1 MHQLNKAKEVYDYCS
16 LSCYV
21 FHTDTFMKPFLH
33 ISIQIALCVA
43 ILDTKEMHEAFNI
56 NQANN
61 LLILY
66 INHIV
71 PSGLS
76 RIFLA
81 GG

>member
-1 MHQLNKAKEVYDYCS
+1 MQ
-16 LSCYV
+16 
-21 FHTDTFMKPFLH
+21 PFLH
-33 ISIQIALCVA
+33 VSIQIALCVA
-43 ILDTKEMHEAFNI
+43 MSGTKEIHEAFNI

-71 PSGLS
+71 PSGL
-76 RIFLA
+76 RLIVLA